1 MVLLRLWVQEL
12 FLDFPFDLAKEDD
25 NKVQIYQGYPFNNI
39 QSNSTYQRGDSYKN
53 YFNKSIDTQV
63 YLSASLMLPA
73 SPSKFHPSTDTGKCV
88 NVVQT
93 DP

>member
-12 FLDFPFDLAKEDD
+12 FLDFPFALAKEAD
-25 NKVQIYQGYPFNNI
+25 NNVQIYQGYPFNNI
-39 QSNSTYQRGDSYKN
+39 KSNSTYKRGDSYKVISTN
-53 YFNKSIDTQV
+53 LSRHR
-63 YLSASLMLPA
+63 SASLMLPV

>member
-12 FLDFPFDLAKEDD
+12 FLDFPFDLAKEAD

-53 YFNKSIDTQV
+53 YFNKSMETQV
-63 YLSASLMLPA
+63 CKSHAPSESIKVSLSA
-73 SPSKFHPSTDTGKCV
+73 DTGKCV

>member
-12 FLDFPFDLAKEDD
+12 FLDFPFDLAKEAD
-25 NKVQIYQGYPFNNI
+25 NKVQII
-39 QSNSTYQRGDSYKN
+39 STNLSRHR
-53 YFNKSIDTQV
+53 
-63 YLSASLMLPA
+63 SASLMLPA

>member
-12 FLDFPFDLAKEDD
+12 FLDFPFDLAKEAD
-25 NKVQIYQGYPFNNI
+25 NKV
-39 QSNSTYQRGDSYKN
+39 
-53 YFNKSIDTQV
+53 
-63 YLSASLMLPA
+63 LPA

>member
-12 FLDFPFDLAKEDD
+12 FLDFPFDLAKEAD
-25 NKVQIYQGYPFNNI
+25 NKVQIYKNI
-39 QSNSTYQRGDSYKN
+39 PSATSKATAHTKEEIPTKVISTNLSRHR
-53 YFNKSIDTQV
+53 
-63 YLSASLMLPA
+63 SASLMLPA